1 MNNMLRQDPLDGLA
15 CQDKLQHL
23 GSLALDVV
31 ESLLTD
37 TEAPIDIRLST
48 AFRIV
53 EMCAMDSSKE
63 IGQTII
69 NGIEQNARQIGK
81 NANELATLETL
92 LKKGMTLDHKTITGE
107 NDMRKNSEPF
117 G

>member
-1 MNNMLRQDPLDGLA
+1 MLRQDPLNGLA

-31 ESLLTD
+31 EALLTD

-92 LKKGMTLDHKTITGE
+92 LRKGITLDHKTITGE
-107 NDMRKNSEPF
+107 NDMRKNSDPLD
-117 G
+117 